1 MWLSCFD
8 LNPRDPRHRQRSF
21 CNEVDELFEVTN
33 VSSANHDCNE
43 IVEAAIVDD
52 SFRPLCRRRP
62 ADPDGNI
69 HFYRLGDLRLVGKH
83 TYVRVEAHRF
93 QRYDVL
99 VNHLPG

>member
-8 LNPRDPRHRQRSF
+8 LNPRDPGHRQRSF

-43 IVEAAIVDD
+43 IVEPPIVDD
-52 SFRPLCRRRP
+52 SFRPLCRRCP

-83 TYVRVEAHRF
+83 TDVRVEAHRF